1 MDKETLLIYDDL
13 FNTYKKNDMLYMEK
27 CKHYKKEISNTNTF
41 EFKDFIPYPDN
52 SQLDFNNWIFNK
64 KEFQT
69 EIQENDTCDSRIFRL
84 SANQKF
90 IKNFLS
96 PFTPYN
102 GILLF
107 HSVGVGK
114 TCTAISIA
122 ERYYK
127 IFKKKTLAIL
137 SSNIKDNFRKQIF
150 DINLYNLENNESK
163 QCTGTQYPDMVID
176 KNNITPKELEK
187 KINKLINER
196 YEFNGYQV
204 IVGVI
209 KKIEDYV
216 KANERDES
224 MKLLTPAAVTGT
236 LTTPVGR
243 LRKMGMGGEYLSA
256 FTVGDQLLWGAAEPL
271 RRMLDILVKS

>member
-13 FNTYKKNDMLYMEK
+13 FNTYKKNDILYMEK

-114 TCTAISIA
+114 TCTAISIV
-122 ERYYK
+122 
-127 IFKKKTLAIL
+127 TIL
-137 SSNIKDNFRKQIF
+137 
-150 DINLYNLENNESK
+150 L
-163 QCTGTQYPDMVID
+163 TQYIYLC
-176 KNNITPKELEK
+176 IHSLGT
-187 KINKLINER
+187 
-196 YEFNGYQV
+196 
-204 IVGVI
+204 
-209 KKIEDYV
+209 
-216 KANERDES
+216 S
-224 MKLLTPAAVTGT
+224 VTLQDHPIYPYT
-236 LTTPVGR
+236 YIH
-243 LRKMGMGGEYLSA
+243 KMQDA
-256 FTVGDQLLWGAAEPL
+256 
-271 RRMLDILVKS
+271 R